1 MPRGR
6 KKAEVPS
13 SPKST
18 RSSRAKKKV
27 EIPVNDEAPNLSND
41 RPEKMSSKK
50 QTSTRGRQKIS
61 VESKK
66 NEVLKKTK
74 TSGGAGRKSNSAKVE
89 TPSLE
94 SDQSLV
100 RKSSR
105 SKKETEKFSQWK
117 VKGNKSTEKEAGND
131 ENSNQSKVK
140 KKVKESKVDNVE
152 ITDEEGTKDSN
163 QSKPLRVRKSRKVD
177 DELKEGKEEESNQS
191 KDVGKTR
198 KPRKV
203 VSVQIED
210 KVPDKTSV
218 KGRKISAT
226 KVSPIK
232 KNQKKR
238 KLSAEIIEAELTDSS
253 KKAKVSPVKKK
264 NSPKKRLRTIA
275 SSLSKDGKVLQKN
288 PPRKT
293 LGNMDILGLLDE
305 DPDEVN
311 EDEPELEPE
320 PEKAKDSAN
329 ISSNFSLIKA
339 KVPVWRKERQEAAQ
353 TVQTAGNDVFDP
365 MNYMEEFG
373 PEDNSVCPP
382 KKKSRKRK
390 KDTKAILVFGKNH
403 QSNGV
408 KKVVKEAHNLK
419 TPGAAKKPKRVANL
433 KPMPPLGRMFTSD
446 VQKSPIPQISISTFT
461 SDVSTGAQNYFHSD
475 IQFDNEDPN
484 PPLPPPEV
492 SGDLQVPG
500 KNFTPKVPKNIS
512 RLKSGSCSTPNVA
525 ASHKKPAPTTVKE
538 QMKNAF
544 GFDDTEDER

>member
-1 MPRGR
+1 MKLAMPRGR

-61 VESKK
+61 VESKE

-203 VSVQIED
+203 VSVQIEE
-210 KVPDKTSV
+210 KVPDETSV
-218 KGRKISAT
+218 KGRKVLDT

-232 KNQKKR
+232 KIQKKR
-238 KLSAEIIEAELTDSS
+238 KLSAKIIEAALTDSS

-264 NSPKKRLRTIA
+264 TTVATMSENPDLLEMIFGYLDPTYVKIA
-275 SSLSKDGKVLQKN
+275 SRV
-288 PPRKT
+288 
-293 LGNMDILGLLDE
+293 
-305 DPDEVN
+305 
-311 EDEPELEPE
+311 
-320 PEKAKDSAN
+320 
-329 ISSNFSLIKA
+329 
-339 KVPVWRKERQEAAQ
+339 
-353 TVQTAGNDVFDP
+353 
-365 MNYMEEFG
+365 
-373 PEDNSVCPP
+373 
-382 KKKSRKRK
+382 SR
-390 KDTKAILVFGKNH
+390 
-403 QSNGV
+403 
-408 KKVVKEAHNLK
+408 
-419 TPGAAKKPKRVANL
+419 
-433 KPMPPLGRMFTSD
+433 
-446 VQKSPIPQISISTFT
+446 
-461 SDVSTGAQNYFHSD
+461 
-475 IQFDNEDPN
+475 
-484 PPLPPPEV
+484 
-492 SGDLQVPG
+492 
-500 KNFTPKVPKNIS
+500 
-512 RLKSGSCSTPNVA
+512 
-525 ASHKKPAPTTVKE
+525 
-538 QMKNAF
+538 
-544 GFDDTEDER
+544 